1 MKVNPMNDQNNNSNL
16 QAEPVVCF
24 HGSYQRAVDG
34 RGRFNLPFR
43 FRKGGG
49 TTEDEQYVV
58 SRGPDGNLTIFP
70 RDEWVRAFN
79 KIKRQ
84 SPNADWRAR
93 VREISH
99 DSADITPDAQGRVLV
114 SQELFKSIGVA
125 KKVLVVGMGHY
136 MELWSPEKYESGQKD
151 LSAPDPE
158 FLDQFF
164 F

>member
-1 MKVNPMNDQNNNSNL
+1 
-16 QAEPVVCF
+16 
-24 HGSYQRAVDG
+24 
-34 RGRFNLPFR
+34 
-43 FRKGGG
+43 
-49 TTEDEQYVV
+49 
-58 SRGPDGNLTIFP
+58 
-70 RDEWVRAFN
+70 
-79 KIKRQ
+79 
-84 SPNADWRAR
+84 
-93 VREISH
+93 
-99 DSADITPDAQGRVLV
+99 V